1 MWFSLL
7 SLSLTSHS
15 CSSVELTDDKEY
27 QARLISARS
36 KCVLRQDDTF
46 GCMMWYELLRVD
58 EEMPSA
64 LLLHQ
69 ILFMLDGDGKLVQRV
84 VVWSSSV
91 LGCLSYP

>member
-1 MWFSLL
+1 
-7 SLSLTSHS
+7 
-15 CSSVELTDDKEY
+15 
-27 QARLISARS
+27 
-36 KCVLRQDDTF
+36 
-46 GCMMWYELLRVD
+46 MMWYELLRVD

-64 LLLHQ
+64 LPLHQ